1 MNGFLL
7 DTDVISM
14 LAPGRTD
21 LSAEANAWLEKA
33 DQEGRLFLSVVSIH
47 EIEKGIERLNRRGA
61 TAKAASLSGWVSG
74 LVKGFDDTI
83 LSVDLETAQLGG
95 RLEAEAISAG
105 NAPGMA
111 DALIAGTAK
120 AHDLI
125 VVTRNARHFRIFSVE
140 VTSPIGVHR

>member
-1 MNGFLL
+1 MKGFLL

-47 EIEKGIERLNRRGA
+47 ELEKGIERLNRRGA
-61 TAKAASLSGWVSG
+61 TAKAASLSGWVS
-74 LVKGFDDTI
+74 
-83 LSVDLETAQLGG
+83 
-95 RLEAEAISAG
+95 EAISAG
-105 NAPGMA
+105 NAPGRA

-125 VVTRNARHFRIFSVE
+125 VVTRNARHFGMFSVE
-140 VTSPIGVHR
+140 IASTTSMKS